1 MQHTS
6 RLATFNR
13 LFKYL
18 PYAVIVLG
26 AILRIVVYLQN
37 RSLFID
43 EANIARNIY
52 ERNYFALLLPLR
64 YSQYAPPLFLWII
77 KFFTNL
83 GGYSEFAFRLYALLA
98 GLVSLWLLPQLF
110 KLLGIKNAA
119 VYPLILFAT
128 GLVFIRYSS
137 ELKQYMP
144 DVMITLLL
152 LLTAL
157 KNNISNVS
165 AGKFIL
171 MWLVGGSLAIWAS
184 MPTVFVLAGIC
195 GYYIT
200 QVAKSKSYAKLPGLI
215 LIFGVWAAQFAF
227 YYFSILKPQVHSS
240 YLQTFHDDYFL
251 FLTPETIKQWRHNAR
266 ILLYV
271 IGSTGGNWALSLI
284 FHLVCIVWAFIYLLR
299 RDIAKAV
306 LLSLPIC
313 CLLLAASL
321 RQFSLLERVILFI
334 MPVLLSLIGVGLQRI
349 LDLLPG
355 YFKAIPVVIACICIF
370 NFNALHLLWDKLEVE
385 EMAQN
390 LDYLQ
395 QKQIPGDALYVHH
408 IAKPAYLYYINIHPG
423 KFQRTSLIGAHSLKW
438 DTKYDSLAKTMKG
451 RTAMIYSYEE
461 PEKIELQQLAIR
473 QYCNVVDSNLV
484 KGNRVYIYER
494 KSE

>member
-1 MQHTS
+1 MQHPR
-6 RLATFNR
+6 RLAWLDNS
-13 LFKYL
+13 LKYL
-18 PYAVIVLG
+18 PYAVIIVG

-64 YSQYAPPLFLWII
+64 YSQYAPPVYLWVI
-77 KFFTNL
+77 KIFTNL

-98 GLVSLWLLPQLF
+98 GLASLWLLPQLF

-165 AGKFIL
+165 PGKFIL

-184 MPTVFVLAGIC
+184 MPAVFVLAGIG
-195 GYYIT
+195 GYYIA
-200 QVAKSKSYAKLPGLI
+200 QVIKSKAYAKFPGLI
-215 LIFGVWAAQFAF
+215 LIFGIWIAQFAF

-284 FHLVCIVWAFIYLLR
+284 FHLVCILWAFVYLLR
-299 RDIAKAV
+299 RDISKAI
-306 LLSLPIC
+306 LLALPIC

-334 MPVLLSLIGVGLQRI
+334 MPVLLALIGIGLQRI
-349 LDLLPG
+349 LHILPG
-355 YFKAIPVVIACICIF
+355 YFKAIPVAIACICIF
-370 NFNALHLLWDKLEVE
+370 NFNALHLFWEKLEVE

-408 IAKPAYLYYINIHPG
+408 IAEPAYLYYINIHPG
-423 KFQRTSLIGAHSLKW
+423 KFQRTSLIGAHALKW

-461 PEKIELQQLAIR
+461 PEKIATQQSAIR
-473 QYCNVVDSNLV
+473 QYCNLVDSNLV

-494 KSE
+494 KNE